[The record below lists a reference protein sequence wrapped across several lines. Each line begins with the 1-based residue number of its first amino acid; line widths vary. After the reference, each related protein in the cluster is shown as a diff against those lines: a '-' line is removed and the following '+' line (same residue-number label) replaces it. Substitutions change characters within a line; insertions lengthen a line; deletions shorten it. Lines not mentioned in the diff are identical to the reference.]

1 MEAQTGKILLFV
13 SHPETCISQKEPGL
27 GATDL
32 PRNHCSGSCHAGH
45 GNSRSHCRMGVPR
58 RREVTAARQGTA
70 GPSWPGWWQCLG
82 VLDEAEPTGNCRE
95 KENKPITEAHGRG
108 LRLLHWHPLTHSLNS
123 ASQNSSVGQGLSLE
137 RSRRQE
143 QARRGVPFAGQKRIY
158 GQQAHK
164 NSQAV

>member
-1 MEAQTGKILLFV
+1 MEALTGKILLSV
-13 SHPETCISQKEPGL
+13 SQPETCISQQETGL

-32 PRNHCSGSCHAGH
+32 PRSHRSGSCHAGH
-45 GNSRSHCRMGVPR
+45 GNSRSHCRMAVPR
-58 RREVTAARQGTA
+58 HRKVTAARQGTA
-70 GPSWPGWWQCLG
+70 GPSWPGWRQCLG

-108 LRLLHWHPLTHSLNS
+108 LGLPPWYPLTHSLNS
-123 ASQNSSVGQGLSLE
+123 ASQNSSVGQGLSSE
-137 RSRRQE
+137 RSRQQE
-143 QARRGVPFAGQKRIY
+143 QARRGVPFVGQKCSY